1 MLRSFDVKF
10 VLIAAFACVF
20 ICLFSG
26 CGRTIGR
33 GGSPV
38 DLYVDAVTLNQ
49 AGYPDQ
55 AIEKLDTAIDKQQD
69 FSQAYSLKG
78 DIFQKT
84 QQYEKS
90 SESYAKATE
99 LNAWSFHD
107 FYNLGKVYQFM
118 KKFSEAVA
126 AYARAC
132 EIRPDHLDAHVST
145 AKCLN
150 ELQQYDNALLY
161 AQHAEQIDP
170 NSSEVQLVLANAYQG
185 KEDYAQ
191 AISAYKRVLETDAND
206 PQVMVDLAI
215 AYLKTNRDEPARQLL
230 ISAIELDPQNG
241 VAHRHLAY
249 SYLRLYEKYASEYRE
264 LVQQGSADTAAV
276 ENLSNLSDEMVQNA
290 IDHYTRAV
298 EINPEDWD
306 AHRGLG
312 VAYIID
318 GKQPDGSVDPFLKDM
333 AIEHW
338 RRSLQINPDQ
348 PRADR
353 LRSLIARYRTQ

>member
-1 MLRSFDVKF
+1 MLRSFSVRFILTAALTCVLLSFF
-10 VLIAAFACVF
+10 V
-20 ICLFSG
+20 G
-26 CGRTIGR
+26 CGRTIGK

-78 DIFQKT
+78 DIFQQM

-90 SESYAKATE
+90 AESYQKATE

-118 KKFSEAVA
+118 KKLSEAVA

-132 EIRPDHLDAHVST
+132 EIRPDHLEAHVNI

-150 ELQQYDNALLY
+150 ELQQYDNAMLY

-185 KEDYAQ
+185 KEDYDR
-191 AISAYKRVLETDAND
+191 AISAYKRVLESDSND
-206 PQVMVDLAI
+206 PQVMVELAI
-215 AYLKTNRDEPARQLL
+215 AYLKTNRDEPARELL
-230 ISAIELDPQNG
+230 ISAIELEPQNG

-249 SYLRLYEKYASEYRE
+249 AYLRLYEKYASQYRE
-264 LVQQGSADTAAV
+264 LVQQGTTDTASV

-318 GKQPDGSVDPFLKDM
+318 GKQPDGSVDPFFKDM